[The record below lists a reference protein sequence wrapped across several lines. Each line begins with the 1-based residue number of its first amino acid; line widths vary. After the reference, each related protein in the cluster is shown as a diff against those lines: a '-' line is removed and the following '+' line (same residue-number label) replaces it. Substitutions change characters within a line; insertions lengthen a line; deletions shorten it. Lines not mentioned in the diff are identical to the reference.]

1 MKKINY
7 LAILV
12 TIFAYVRPAVVSAQQ
27 QYPPLSMGQELC
39 VMIASEIKVPQLT
52 PPLPTPSNWKKGA
65 LIEIGFSQLSLTNWA
80 AGGTSSVSLN
90 TYLNSNANYNIN
102 TMSWEN
108 RLQIAYG
115 FIQSFEDGFK
125 KSDDKFI
132 FDSKLGYKAW
142 NGKIYASA
150 LFNFRSQIANGYDK
164 PSNVERKRVSAP
176 FAPAYVSLGLG
187 ADYRPNKSLS
197 MLFTPLTGNL
207 VIVTL
212 EELRTKYGNPVE
224 SAAKLKLGAQLKI
237 DYNQKIHKNVAIST
251 SAIFFSDFLGEPQ
264 NIKVNWDFFLDA
276 KINKFFSANVRTN
289 LIYDDDIL
297 IENEEGVSAPRVQ
310 FKEILS
316 VGFSYTLGEFKK

>member
-1 MKKINY
+1 
-7 LAILV
+7 
-12 TIFAYVRPAVVSAQQ
+12 
-27 QYPPLSMGQELC
+27 
-39 VMIASEIKVPQLT
+39 
-52 PPLPTPSNWKKGA
+52 
-65 LIEIGFSQLSLTNWA
+65 
-80 AGGTSSVSLN
+80 
-90 TYLNSNANYNIN
+90 
-102 TMSWEN
+102 
-108 RLQIAYG
+108 
-115 FIQSFEDGFK
+115 
-125 KSDDKFI
+125 
-132 FDSKLGYKAW
+132 
-142 NGKIYASA
+142 
-150 LFNFRSQIANGYDK
+150 
-164 PSNVERKRVSAP
+164 
-176 FAPAYVSLGLG
+176 
-187 ADYRPNKSLS
+187 

-224 SAAKLKLGAQLKI
+224 SATKLKLGAQLKI

-297 IENEEGVSAPRVQ
+297 IENAEGVSAPRVQ